1 MSKESDGVI
10 TNLSVISS
18 LAENKNQSDTETK
31 SEEMRK
37 KRRDRFFIFLDLHVS
52 DFALKFFKLKK

>member
-10 TNLSVISS
+10 TKLSVTSS
-18 LAENKNQSDTETK
+18 LAENKNQSDAEIE